1 MPKLE
6 DVLKIKVDQPTQAQR
21 LTPPFGRTPRKTPK
35 HTLSPEEARKLTQ
48 EAGNG

>member
-21 LTPPFGRTPRKTPK
+21 LDSFGRRPRKAPK
-35 HTLSPEEARKLTQ
+35 PIVSEPAQ
-48 EAGNG
+48 EPAHGG

>member
-21 LTPPFGRTPRKTPK
+21 LTLLREYGRTPRKTPK
-35 HTLSPEEARKLTQ
+35 HPLPPDSQ
-48 EAGNG
+48 EPDHG